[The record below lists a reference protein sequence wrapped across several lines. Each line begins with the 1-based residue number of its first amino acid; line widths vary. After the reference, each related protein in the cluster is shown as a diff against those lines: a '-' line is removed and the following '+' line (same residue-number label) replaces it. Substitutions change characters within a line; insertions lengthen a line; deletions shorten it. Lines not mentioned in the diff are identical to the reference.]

1 MGVDRGRARR
11 ARERVAGVDLA
22 ARMREDV
29 PANANASCV
38 GVGDEAAG
46 KAKGCEGCPNQ
57 AACASGAAKK
67 ASEEGDVDALRV
79 AERLREVKRKI
90 LVLSGKGGVGKS
102 TFAAQLAFGLA
113 RDGRD
118 VGLLDVDICG
128 PSVPLMLGEVGSEV
142 HKSNSGWSPVYVEEN
157 LAVMSIGFLLPNP
170 DDAVI
175 WRGPRKNGLIKQFL
189 GDTEWGAL
197 DYLIVDAPPGT
208 SDEHLSV
215 VQYMK
220 EAGVD
225 GALIVTTPQEV
236 AMADVRKELN
246 FCKKTGIKVL
256 GVVENMSGLR
266 LALDAV
272 SFVNESS
279 GADETARVRE
289 LLATHAP
296 DLAESLGVHAE
307 VFAPSKG
314 GAEAMCAQLGVPFLG
329 RVPLDPTIARA
340 AEQGKSVFDPELRVA
355 SASAVDAV
363 VRGVVVAAGD
373 TA

>member
-1 MGVDRGRARR
+1 MADDRPENAPEACPGTASARAGR
-11 ARERVAGVDLA
+11 E
-22 ARMREDV
+22 
-29 PANANASCV
+29 ASC
-38 GVGDEAAG
+38 A
-46 KAKGCEGCPNQ
+46 GCPNR
-57 AACASGAAKK
+57 AACASGEAAK
-67 ASEEGDVDALRV
+67 AREGTDADATRV
-79 AERLREVKRKI
+79 AERLRGVRRKI

-113 RDGRD
+113 GRGKE

-128 PSVPLMLGEVGSEV
+128 PSVPTMCGDAEAEV

-157 LAVMSIGFLLPNP
+157 LAVMSIGFMLPNR

-189 GDTEWGAL
+189 ADTEWGEL

-215 VQYMK
+215 VQYLK

-225 GALIVTTPQEV
+225 GALVVTTPQEV
-236 AMADVRKELN
+236 AVADVRKELN

-266 LALDAV
+266 V
-272 SFVNESS
+272 PMREMSFVNEDT
-279 GADETARVRE
+279 GADETSRVRE

-296 DLAESLGVHAE
+296 ELADSLSARTD

-314 GAEAMCAQLGVPFLG
+314 GAEAMCAQFNVPFLG
-329 RVPLDPTIARA
+329 KVPLDPAISKA
-340 AEQGKSVFDPELRVA
+340 AEHGKSVFDPELRVA
-355 SASAVDAV
+355 SAGA
-363 VRGVVVAAGD
+363 VAAIVAGVIAAAGEWPSD
-373 TA
+373 RMRAESLR

>member
-1 MGVDRGRARR
+1 MSEWDARQTRARATR
-11 ARERVAGVDLA
+11 ADAS
-22 ARMREDV
+22 MSDV
-29 PANANASCV
+29 PANAP
-38 GVGDEAAG
+38 EACPGTRAKTAG
-46 KAKGCEGCPNQ
+46 TSEACAGCPNR
-57 AACASGAAKK
+57 AACASGAMQK
-67 ASEEGDVDALRV
+67 ASEETDADAVRV
-79 AERLREVKRKI
+79 AARLRGVRRKI

-113 RDGRD
+113 SRGRD

-128 PSVPLMLGEVGSEV
+128 PSVPLMCGEVGAEV

-157 LAVMSIGFLLPNP
+157 LGVMSIGFLLPNP

-189 GDTEWGAL
+189 GDTEWGEL

-208 SDEHLSV
+208 SDEHLSI

-256 GVVENMSGLR
+256 GVVENMSGLQIPSS
-266 LALDAV
+266 DAE
-272 SFVNESS
+272 FVNQST

-289 LLATHAP
+289 ILAEHAP
-296 DLAESLGVHAE
+296 DLADSLNIRAD
-307 VFAPSKG
+307 VFVPSKG
-314 GAEAMCAQLGVPFLG
+314 GAEAMCAQMSVPFLG
-329 RVPLDPTIARA
+329 KVPLDPAISKA
-340 AEQGKSVFDPELRVA
+340 AELGKSVFDPELRVA
-355 SASAVDAV
+355 SASAVASVVDGVIGAV
-363 VRGVVVAAGD
+363 GD
-373 TA
+373 QS

>member
-1 MGVDRGRARR
+1 MSSETRPSNAPEACPGTSSADAGR
-11 ARERVAGVDLA
+11 
-22 ARMREDV
+22 
-29 PANANASCV
+29 
-38 GVGDEAAG
+38 EAA
-46 KAKGCEGCPNQ
+46 CEGCPNR

-67 ASEEGDVDALRV
+67 AGEETDADAMRV
-79 AERLREVKRKI
+79 AERLRGVRRKI

-113 RDGRD
+113 ARGRD

-128 PSVPLMLGEVGSEV
+128 PSVPLMCGEVGSEV

-189 GDTEWGAL
+189 GDTEWGDL

-215 VQYMK
+215 VQYLK

-266 LALDAV
+266 VPVDRV
-272 SFVNESS
+272 SFVNESN
-279 GADETARVRE
+279 GTDETTRVRE
-289 LLATHAP
+289 ILAQHAP
-296 DLAESLGVHAE
+296 ELLNTLGVRAD
-307 VFAPSKG
+307 VFVPSKG
-314 GAEAMCAQLGVPFLG
+314 GAEAMCAQVGVPYLG
-329 RVPLDPTIARA
+329 KVPLDPDIAKA
-340 AEQGKSVFDPELRVA
+340 AELGKSVFDPELRVA
-355 SASAVDAV
+355 SAKAVSAVV
-363 VRGVVVAAGD
+363 QGVVAAVGD
-373 TA
+373 GP